1 MTMTEKK
8 RAKFNEI
15 LSCITKEGGDEYKNE
30 LKKEVNILRML
41 ITNIIYVSFTII
53 AYLFFSIFL
62 KLKLKLD

>member
-8 RAKFNEI
+8 RAKFNEV